1 MAALAGRDVVVYR
14 DSTAVIAGQAKE
26 FAIAKEAIDITSDD
40 DGGFRTL
47 LAKSSV
53 NTLDITIEAVL
64 KDDLFLSQINSDI
77 IDSYEVDIPSIGSI
91 TGDFKLT
98 AVSLSAPVDGAV
110 TQSVTLTS
118 SGTFTYIPES
128 T

>member
-1 MAALAGRDVVVYR
+1 MSALAGRDVVVYR
-14 DSTAVIAGQAKE
+14 NSVAVIAGQAKE

-40 DGGFRTL
+40 DAGFRTL
-47 LAKSSV
+47 LATSSV
-53 NTLDITIEAVL
+53 KTLDITLEAVL
-64 KDDLFLSQINSDI
+64 KDDIFLAEINTDI
-77 IDSYEVDIPSIGSI
+77 LESYEVDIPGIGSI

-98 AVSLSAPVDGAV
+98 AVSLSAPVDAAV

-118 SGTFTYIPES
+118 SGAFTFTPES